1 MSLNVTSL
9 KAAFGKAFGSGLAQK
24 DLDTEFLVPSKTDA
38 EFNLVPTELTQIRK
52 AKTSV
57 DQVLQAFQA
66 AATPVGIISIEPRV
80 IDLQDMKYELDL
92 DPDVIEDSAVSFF
105 ADPDNNDR
113 KSWGITKYV
122 MNVLM
127 IQKGRENYE
136 LHEAYKGVRA
146 AIVPGTP
153 SALGQGFDGL
163 GKKIA
168 DDIVLGKVVPINS
181 AGSWSTDPITFVTEI
196 ETWVEACKAAATSG
210 SSELNRTIIE
220 NMCDKIHMST
230 TLASRFKLGMKY
242 KYNIN
247 YNQVGD
253 TMSLFNDPNLSVS
266 GLPSMSSRNRV
277 FMTFKANR
285 CAYIKRPKSEKDC
298 GVSEANPYMPMIYAK
313 FWKALGY
320 WHPEYVFVNQLV

>member
-9 KAAFGKAFGSGLAQK
+9 KAAFGKAFGSGLMQK

-38 EFNLVPTELTQIRK
+38 EFNLVPTELTQIRR

-66 AATPVGIISIEPRV
+66 AATPVGVVSIEPRS
-80 IDLQDMKYELDL
+80 IDLQDLKYELEL
-92 DPDVIEDSAVSFF
+92 DPDEIEDSAVSFF

-127 IQKGRENYE
+127 IQKGRENFE
-136 LHEAYKGVRA
+136 LHEAYKGVKA
-146 AIVPGTP
+146 AIVPG
-153 SALGQGFDGL
+153 SASSLGASFNGL

-168 DDIVLGKVVPINS
+168 DDIVSGAVTPVDS
-181 AGSWSTDPITFVTEI
+181 APSWSTDPVDFVGEL
-196 ETWVEACKAAATSG
+196 EAWVEACKATS
-210 SSELNRTIIE
+210 EINRSIIE
-220 NMCDKIHMST
+220 NMCDKIHMSQA
-230 TLASRFKLGMKY
+230 LASRFRLGMKL
-242 KYNIN
+242 KYNVN
-247 YNQVGD
+247 YAQVGD
-253 TMSLFNDPNLSVS
+253 ALSLFDTPNLSVS

-298 GVSEANPYMPMIYAK
+298 GISEANPYKPMIYAK